1 MRQHSVRWARILG
14 ATAAGLALAVGAP
27 AAQEAPPDP
36 FAAIKH
42 VALAGGGS
50 VWVGFGGQARVRY
63 EQWDGFNFAAKPDSA
78 DGGFGL
84 LRFRLSADL
93 HVGSSVRVFAEG
105 KSAVVPERPLAGGRR
120 TSDMDQLDVQQLWAD
135 VTLPAVA
142 GTAPS
147 LRMGRQDLAFGAER
161 LVGGSDWTN
170 TRRTFEGLTVR
181 AARGGWALTGLL
193 VRPVAVK
200 KVRVNRGDTTATLYG
215 AYLANPRLT
224 PTLSLDVYWLGLN
237 RQSVTFNCWSLPNAC
252 TRGVEERQT
261 IGARLAGRLAGTALD
276 IELEAAQQF
285 GTVGA
290 NDIRAWMGTAVLG
303 WTVPRLPQS
312 PRVYAEVDYAS
323 GDRRQG
329 GDTGTFFSPYPTAHS
344 FLGYA
349 DVIGRANVVGLVG
362 GASVRLGTGTLSMDA
377 HRFLRA
383 SRADGMYGTAGQVVR
398 QPGIGAARHLGDEID
413 VLFRYPHGTSFVWLA
428 GFSHYFPGQFV
439 EQTGASTAT
448 SLLYTSLQF
457 TL

>member
-14 ATAAGLALAVGAP
+14 ATAAGLALSVGAP
-27 AAQEAPPDP
+27 EAQEAPRDP

-42 VALAGGGS
+42 VAVAGGGR

-78 DGGFGL
+78 DGGVGL
-84 LRFRLSADL
+84 LRLRLSADL
-93 HVGSSVRVFAEG
+93 HVGGSVRVFAEG
-105 KSAVVPERPLAGGRR
+105 KSAVVPDRPLAGGRR
-120 TSDMDQLDVQQLWAD
+120 TNDMDQLDVQQLWVG

-147 LRMGRQDLAFGAER
+147 VRLGRQDVGLGRER
-161 LVGGSDWTN
+161 LIGEGDWAN
-170 TRRTFEGLTVR
+170 TRRTFEGFTVR
-181 AARGGWALTGLL
+181 ASRGDWALTGLL
-193 VRPVAVK
+193 VQPVTVK
-200 KVRVNRGDTTATLYG
+200 KVRLNRRDTTATVYG
-215 AYLANPRLT
+215 AYLSNPRVT
-224 PTLSLDVYWLGLN
+224 PTLSLDLYWLGLN
-237 RQSVTFNCWSLPNAC
+237 RKSVTFNCWSLPNAC
-252 TRGVEERQT
+252 TRGVEQRQT
-261 IGARLAGRLAGTALD
+261 VGARLAGRLPGAPVD

-303 WTVPRLPQS
+303 WTIPRLPLS
-312 PRVYAEVDYAS
+312 PRIYAQVDYAS

-329 GDTGTFFSPYPTAHS
+329 GDTGTFFQLYPSAHG

-349 DVIGRANVVGLVG
+349 DVLGRANIVDVVG
-362 GASVRLGTGTLSMDA
+362 GASARFATGTLSVDA

-383 SRADGMYGTAGQVVR
+383 SLADGMYGTAGQVVR
-398 QPGIGAARHLGDEID
+398 QPSAGLARHLGDEID
-413 VLFRYPHGTSFVWLA
+413 VLFRYPHSTTVVWLA
-428 GFSHYFPGQFV
+428 GFSHFFPGQFV
-439 EQTGASTAT
+439 EQTGAATAT
-448 SLLYTSLQF
+448 SVLYTSLQF